1 MIKEPMLAVY
11 EGDCRIR
18 LAEPPKDLQKEQ
30 ELLVTI
36 LPIPV
41 KHKAAGKRRSTPLAY
56 FRQLVSKLRY
66 YEEKYGITSEEFYQG
81 FQSGKIQEGPLDYF
95 DWRILY
101 NGYRRMQEQF
111 HFSPEQLAN
120 QQM

>member
-1 MIKEPMLAVY
+1 MIKEPVLAVY
-11 EGDCRIR
+11 EGDCLIR
-18 LAEPPKDLQKEQ
+18 LAEPPKNLQKEQ

-41 KHKAAGKRRSTPLAY
+41 QHKVAGRTRATPLEY

-66 YEEKYGITSEEFYQG
+66 YEEKYGMTSEEFYQG

-111 HFSPEQLAN
+111 HFSPEQLADV
-120 QQM
+120 